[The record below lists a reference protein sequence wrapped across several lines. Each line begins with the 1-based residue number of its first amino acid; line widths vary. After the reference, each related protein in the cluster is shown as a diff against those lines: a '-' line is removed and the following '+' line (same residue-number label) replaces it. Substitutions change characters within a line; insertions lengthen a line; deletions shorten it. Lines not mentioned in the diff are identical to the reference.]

1 MIITG
6 TGDKNVPLP
15 KIRTMIHIGKT
26 NKLTILRE
34 TTVGMYLGDEENNT
48 VLLPKKYIDPDF
60 IIGDEIEVFIY
71 KDSEDRPVA
80 TTLKPAAELNQF
92 AFLNV
97 SQVSKV
103 GAFLDWGL
111 EKDLLVPFKEQKHP
125 MREGYSYVVYIYLD
139 ELTQRI
145 VASNKVNKF
154 IDNTILTVEPGQ
166 EVDILIFDQSN
177 MGFNCIINGKH
188 KGLLYYND
196 IYKDIRVGDE
206 LKAYIK
212 TIRENNLI
220 DLSLQKIGFKHVLSS
235 TDIILNY
242 LNEND
247 GVLKLTDKS
256 SPEEIAEKFEM
267 SKATFKKSIG
277 VLYRQ
282 RKVLIKE
289 DGIYLVKE

>member
-1 MIITG
+1 MNMIQ
-6 TGDKNVPLP
+6 
-15 KIRTMIHIGKT
+15 IGKT
-26 NKLTILRE
+26 NKLVILRE
-34 TTVGMYLGDEENNT
+34 TSVGMFLGDQENNQ
-48 VLLPKKYIDPDF
+48 VLLPKKYILEGF
-60 IIGDEIEVFIY
+60 KVNDEVDVFVY
-71 KDSEDRPVA
+71 KDSEDRAIA
-80 TTLKPAAELNQF
+80 TTLVPACEINQF
-92 AFLNV
+92 AYLNV
-97 SQVSKV
+97 SQVSRV

-125 MREGYSYVVYIYLD
+125 MREGYSYVVYVYLD

-145 VASNKVNKF
+145 VASNKINKF
-154 IDNTILTVEPGQ
+154 LDNTELSIEPGQ
-166 EVDILIFDQSN
+166 EVDILVFDQSN
-177 MGFNCIINGKH
+177 MGLNCIINGKH

-196 IYKDIRVGDE
+196 IYKDVRIGDE
-206 LKAYIK
+206 LKAYVK

-242 LNEND
+242 LNEH
-247 GVLKLTDKS
+247 GGILKLTDKS

-282 RKVLIKE
+282 RKVLLKE
-289 DGIYLVKE
+289 DGVYLVTDL

>member
-1 MIITG
+1 MIQ
-6 TGDKNVPLP
+6 
-15 KIRTMIHIGKT
+15 IGKT
-26 NKLTILRE
+26 NKLVILRE
-34 TTVGMYLGDEENNT
+34 TSVGMFLGDQENNQ
-48 VLLPKKYIDPDF
+48 VLLPKKYILDHF
-60 IIGDEIEVFIY
+60 KINDEVDVFIY
-71 KDSEDRPVA
+71 KDSEDRLIA
-80 TTLKPAAELNQF
+80 TTLVPACEVNQF

-97 SQVSKV
+97 SQVSRV

-125 MREGYSYVVYIYLD
+125 MREGYSYVVYVYLD

-145 VASNKVNKF
+145 VASNKINRF
-154 IDNTILTVEPGQ
+154 IDNTTLTVEQGQ
-166 EVDILIFDQSN
+166 EVDVLVFDQSK

-206 LKAYIK
+206 LKAYVK

-242 LNEND
+242 LND
-247 GVLKLTDKS
+247 HGGVLKLTDKS

-282 RKVLIKE
+282 RKVTLKE
-289 DGIYLVKE
+289 DGVYLNSNS